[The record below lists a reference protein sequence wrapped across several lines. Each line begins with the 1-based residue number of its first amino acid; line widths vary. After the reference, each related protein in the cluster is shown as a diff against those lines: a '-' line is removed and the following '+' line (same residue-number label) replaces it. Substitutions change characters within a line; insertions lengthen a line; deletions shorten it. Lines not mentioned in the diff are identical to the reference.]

1 MLPIKR
7 EKKTGKKIAGV
18 VIIIIIL
25 IVMIV
30 FGIKITPNY
39 IKQDSDNIKLVINY
53 SDVTNYLKADVYKDE
68 NGTIYLSKEDLANF
82 YDEFIYY
89 DEQYNQIVTT
99 SNDKISVMQL
109 NSNKKEVNGQELD
122 MQNKILEKDN
132 KYFIPF
138 SEVASIYNVQMSF
151 IEETNTVVLDSI
163 DRELKQV
170 NTTENVNIKYKSTI
184 FSKTI
189 EKIKR
194 DDSLIIV
201 PLTDE
206 QKNLIPSDWLKVRT
220 PKGNLGYVQSKY
232 IANEKIVREAKKKEK
247 QIEGKVSLVWDYFS
261 EYATAPDRQG
271 ETIEGIN
278 VVSPSFFALEKLGQ
292 GNLLENVGTDGKNYI
307 KWAHN
312 NGYKVWP
319 IISNNSMKET
329 TSEIMK
335 DYELRKTLINQII
348 TYVKKYNL
356 DGVNID
362 FEYMNEE
369 DKALFSRFIIELT
382 PRIKE
387 LGKTVSVDVTAPD
400 GSPDWSLC
408 FDRYTLG
415 KVVDYMMFM
424 AYDEYGASSPQEGTT
439 AGGDWVRTNI
449 NKFLKQEEVPK
460 EKLVLGIPFYTRLW
474 KEKDGKIESTIVSMK
489 KVDSV
494 LPENVSKEWNET
506 LKQNYVEYEKD
517 GAIYKMWIEDEA
529 SIKEKLALI
538 NEFELAGGCYWV
550 KDFET
555 EGIWKVIKDALK

>member
-1 MLPIKR
+1 MRTR
-7 EKKTGKKIAGV
+7 EKEKKSSRIILKLFI
-18 VIIIIIL
+18 VIILVGIIAVML
-25 IVMIV
+25 KIV
-30 FGIKITPNY
+30 PNY
-39 IKQDSDNIKLVINY
+39 IKHDPDSIKLVINY
-53 SDVTNYLKADVYKDE
+53 SDVTAYLKADVYIDE
-68 NGTIYLSKEDLANF
+68 NGTIYLSKEDIANF

-99 SNDKISVMQL
+99 SNNKISVMKL
-109 NSNKKEVNGQELD
+109 DSNKKEINGQESN
-122 MQNKILEKDN
+122 MQNKVLEKDN

-138 SEVASIYNVQMSF
+138 SEVASIYNVQVSF

-189 EKIKR
+189 EKIKK

-206 QKNLIPSDWLKVRT
+206 QKDLIPSDWVKVRT
-220 PKGNLGYVQSKY
+220 PKGNLGYIQNKY
-232 IANEKIVREAKKKEK
+232 ITNEKIVREAKKEEK
-247 QIEGKVSLVWDYFS
+247 QIEGKVSLVWEYFS
-261 EYATAPDRQG
+261 EYATAPNREG
-271 ETIEGIN
+271 ETIESIN
-278 VVSPSFFALEKLGQ
+278 VVSPSFFYLEKLGK
-292 GNLLENVGTDGKNYI
+292 GNLLENVGTSGESYI

-319 IISNNSMKET
+319 IVSNNSMKET

-335 DYELRKTLINQII
+335 DYKLRKTLINQII

-382 PRIKE
+382 PRMKE

-424 AYDEYGASSPQEGTT
+424 AYDEYGASSPLEGTT
-439 AGGDWVRTNI
+439 AGHDWVKLNT
-449 NKFLKQEEVPK
+449 NKFIKQEEVPN

-474 KEKDGKIESTIVSMK
+474 KEKDGEVTSTIVTMK
-489 KVDSV
+489 KIDSTI
-494 LPENVSKEWNET
+494 PDNVEKNWNEM
-506 LKQNYVEYEKD
+506 LKQNYVEYQKD
-517 GAIYKMWIEDEA
+517 GATYKMWIEDA
-529 SIKEKLALI
+529 KSIKEKLDLI
-538 NEFELAGGCYWV
+538 KEFDLAGGCYWV

-555 EGIWKVIKDALK
+555 EDIWKVIKNELE